1 MRVLAHHQQIRSG
14 QSRFESL
21 FTMTTHTL
29 SLIIEDDAFQRIK
42 SEMGIKMLVGN
53 TRGAPD
59 ELVSMIINSIENNEE
74 ELKIEA
80 RKK

>member
-1 MRVLAHHQQIRSG
+1 
-14 QSRFESL
+14 
-21 FTMTTHTL
+21 MTAHTL
-29 SLIIEDDAFQRIK
+29 SLVIEDDALRRIK
-42 SEMGIKMLVGN
+42 SEMGIKILVGN

>member
-1 MRVLAHHQQIRSG
+1 
-14 QSRFESL
+14 
-21 FTMTTHTL
+21 MTCHKL
-29 SLIIEDDAFQRIK
+29 CIEIDDDAFQRIK
-42 SEMGIKMLVGN
+42 SEMGIKILVGN

-59 ELVSMIINSIENNEE
+59 ELTSMIINSIENNED

>member
-1 MRVLAHHQQIRSG
+1 
-14 QSRFESL
+14 
-21 FTMTTHTL
+21 MTTHTL

>member
-1 MRVLAHHQQIRSG
+1 
-14 QSRFESL
+14 
-21 FTMTTHTL
+21 MTCHKL
-29 SLIIEDDAFQRIK
+29 CIEIDDDAFQRIK
-42 SEMGIKMLVGN
+42 SEMGIKILVGN

-59 ELVSMIINSIENNEE
+59 ELVSMIINSIENNED

>member
-1 MRVLAHHQQIRSG
+1 
-14 QSRFESL
+14 
-21 FTMTTHTL
+21 MTSHTL
-29 SLIIEDDAFQRIK
+29 SLIIEDDALQRIK
-42 SEMGIKMLVGN
+42 SEMGIKILVGN

>member
-1 MRVLAHHQQIRSG
+1 MKHKLCI
-14 QSRFESL
+14 E
-21 FTMTTHTL
+21 
-29 SLIIEDDAFQRIK
+29 IEDNAFQRIK
-42 SEMGIKMLVGN
+42 SEMGIKILVGN

>member
-1 MRVLAHHQQIRSG
+1 
-14 QSRFESL
+14 
-21 FTMTTHTL
+21 MTTHTL
-29 SLIIEDDAFQRIK
+29 SLFIEDDALQRIK
-42 SEMGIKMLVGN
+42 SEMGIKMLIGN

-59 ELVSMIINSIENNEE
+59 ELVSMILTSIENNEE

>member
-1 MRVLAHHQQIRSG
+1 
-14 QSRFESL
+14 
-21 FTMTTHTL
+21 MTTHTL

-80 RKK
+80 RKKWF